1 MEPTIEEMV
10 EEEPKPQL
18 MKNQGRRGRPV
29 GFRPKVKR
37 ATTLRAEIKTPT
49 RQKPV
54 PDYDGA
60 DVRTPSKSVSVSTA
74 GKSFLD
80 LRSEV
85 SIDQLGEKLSEH
97 NLMKHPPR
105 HIVCRSDP
113 SGNGAMG
120 KRRDFW
126 GRIEVRLPNALD
138 AHWNPR
144 IPDEG
149 LYFALKNED
158 DLHRD
163 PNFKPLKWGGDGTA
177 NTLREDYDA
186 EGFARV
192 GAGRLLWC
200 ICKAKYARAIKKADL
215 QQGNPGGA
223 AAGAHALLSEA
234 SREEQSKM
242 AKAVAQAV
250 AAHEFDVHDAG
261 FDVSGASA

>member
-1 MEPTIEEMV
+1 MEPTVDELV
-10 EEEPKPQL
+10 DQPKPQL
-18 MKNQGRRGRPV
+18 MKNQGKRGRPI
-29 GFRPKVKR
+29 GFKPKMKNKSAAR
-37 ATTLRAEIKTPT
+37 TEILAPK

-54 PDYDGA
+54 PEYDDA
-60 DVRTPSKSVSVSTA
+60 DERTPARVVAVATA
-74 GKSFLD
+74 AKSFLD

-105 HIVCRSDP
+105 HVVCRSDP

-138 AHWNPR
+138 AHWNPKT
-144 IPDEG
+144 PDEG

-163 PNFKPLKWGGDGTA
+163 PNFKPLKWGGDGSA
-177 NTLREDYDA
+177 NTLREDYDQ
-186 EGFARV
+186 EGYARA
-192 GAGRLLWC
+192 GAGRFLWC
-200 ICKAKYARAIKKADL
+200 VCRAKYARALKQAELK
-215 QQGNPGGA
+215 QGNPGSVA
-223 AAGAHALLSEA
+223 SGAHALLSEA
-234 SREEQSKM
+234 SKEEQVRM

-250 AAHEFDVHDAG
+250 AAHEFDVQDAG
-261 FDVSGASA
+261 VDVVGAVA